1 MENHEAQTTFGKG
14 DHSVGRPSSA
24 RNAPPFGFTVVLVL
38 VTVTV
43 VALWYL
49 RSGVNETGATAPS
62 LLTPIKEAPAFTFK
76 DQAGRSVT
84 RDDLRG
90 FVWVADFIFTSCT
103 GPCPELTLR
112 MRSLQQGIEKFGG
125 KVKLVSFSV
134 DPEFDRPAVLR
145 SYAER
150 HQAKTDLWWFLTCD
164 SEQEMHTI
172 VRDGFLQALSPAVQG
187 TPIIHSTRFV
197 LMDRQGRI
205 CRWYDGLDPESK
217 PAILRDVEQLLNESA
232 DP

>member
-1 MENHEAQTTFGKG
+1 MDKG
-14 DHSVGRPSSA
+14 EFSAGRPSST
-24 RNAPPFGFTVVLVL
+24 RMTLPLGFMVVLTFF
-38 VTVTV
+38 TVTV

-49 RSGVNETGATAPS
+49 RAGVGGAGAAAPS
-62 LLTPIKEAPAFTFK
+62 KLTPIKDAPAFTLK
-76 DQAGRSVT
+76 DQTGRSVT
-84 RDDLRG
+84 RDDLLG

-112 MRSLQQGIEKFGG
+112 MRSLQQGIEKFAD
-125 KVKLVSFSV
+125 KVKLVSLSV

-150 HQAKTDLWWFLTCD
+150 HHAKSDLWWFLTCD
-164 SEQEMHTI
+164 SEQEMHQI
-172 VRDGFLQALSPAVQG
+172 VREGFLQALSPAGQG

-197 LMDRQGRI
+197 LVDKRGRI
-205 CRWYDGLDPESK
+205 RGWYDGLDPESK
-217 PAILRDVEQLLNESA
+217 PAILRDVQQLLDESA